1 MACRIRNTGK
11 HLLQLDLRNGET
23 LHLRPG
29 ETSPPLREELLYA
42 NTYLADWEARG
53 LAARLPASMR
63 EVLAIEGHAVET
75 APPAEGEPPVAE
87 GGESAGPAAGRR
99 SERRRTREDG

>member
-63 EVLAIEGHAVET
+63 EVLVTEGHAVET
-75 APPAEGEPPVAE
+75 ATPEGEPAAAE
-87 GGESAGPAAGRR
+87 GAESAGAAAGRR